1 MLVSHTFPRKFSMSF
16 DRFSEIAMEHLQQLS
31 VDIKRCME
39 QKKSV
44 SVKPVINE
52 TCANIFTQ
60 YFTTRS
66 FEKSDNKFQQLIRNF
81 DKIFWEVNQGYAA
94 DFLPFL
100 LPFHRNNMRKME
112 QWSHEI
118 RNFILEN
125 IIVDRFES
133 WNVGNEPNDY
143 IESLIDHVK
152 QEMQPKME
160 WETVNNKKMRKMN
173 FLLTEFF
180 ISTPP
185 GTVCIGRHYRWF
197 LSCFKLCRQSSRL
210 RRKAQGNSE
219 KYSSGSR

>member
-31 VDIKRCME
+31 VDIKHCME
-39 QKKSV
+39 HQKYV

-66 FEKSDNKFQQLIRNF
+66 FDKSDNKFQQLIKNF

-112 QWSHEI
+112 QWSQEI

-125 IIVDRFES
+125 IIVDRFEA

-152 QEMQPKME
+152 NEMQPKME
-160 WETVNNKKMRKMN
+160 WETVRTIENKRREEKN
-173 FLLTEFF
+173 VLTE
-180 ISTPP
+180 
-185 GTVCIGRHYRWF
+185 
-197 LSCFKLCRQSSRL
+197 
-210 RRKAQGNSE
+210 
-219 KYSSGSR
+219 